1 MLKAL
6 LVHKGGIFEN
16 VDITAKVAFS
26 KKKKKHFHFTCI
38 FFVRVSYICD
48 KKENKKREPMLY

>member
-6 LVHKGGIFEN
+6 LVHKGEVFGN

-38 FFVRVSYICD
+38 FLVFTL
-48 KKENKKREPMLY
+48 E

>member
-6 LVHKGGIFEN
+6 LVHKGEVFGN

-26 KKKKKHFHFTCI
+26 KKKKKNTSI
-38 FFVRVSYICD
+38 LLAFFLLGYNTFVTKRVQ
-48 KKENKKREPMLY
+48 KREPMLY

>member
-6 LVHKGGIFEN
+6 LVHKGEVFGN

-26 KKKKKHFHFTCI
+26 KKKKTLHFTCI
-38 FFVRVSYICD
+38 FLVFTL
-48 KKENKKREPMLY
+48 E